1 MKPKKVKKKYLKLAR
16 KDFNDLYKDED
27 LIQYLAELL
36 EQIAELKS
44 HIKFITGNEVDLT
57 K

>member
-1 MKPKKVKKKYLKLAR
+1 MKKVKNKYLKLAR
-16 KDFNDLYKDED
+16 QDYEDLYRAED
-27 LIQYLAELL
+27 MILYLAELL

-44 HIKFITGNEVDLT
+44 HIKFITGNEVDLENL

>member
-1 MKPKKVKKKYLKLAR
+1 MKKVKNKYLKLAR
-16 KDFNDLYKDED
+16 QDYEDLYRDED
-27 LIQYLAELL
+27 MILYLAELL

-44 HIKFITGNEVDLT
+44 HIKFITGNEVDLENL